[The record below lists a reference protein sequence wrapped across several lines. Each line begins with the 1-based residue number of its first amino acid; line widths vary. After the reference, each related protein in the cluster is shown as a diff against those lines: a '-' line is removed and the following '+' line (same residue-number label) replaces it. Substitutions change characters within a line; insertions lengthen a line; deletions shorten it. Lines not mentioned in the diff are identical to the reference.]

1 MELELKDYTYKEK
14 KISFTIKEKEINGLY
29 CNHTEDIVNILSL
42 NNPNRKNILINNKK
56 LEESD
61 WHQVEEKIV
70 IVPEWIEDN
79 IHELTLENIMIE
91 YIKQREIYPKNL
103 KKKLKDSL
111 KIVGLPESLLE
122 RNIYSLST
130 AEQKLFQI
138 AESLLSNPDMIILVE
153 PLKVLDLKNQKKI
166 MMILKRIKDHYQK
179 AIVIVSND
187 TETLYRETEHCI
199 IMKNDKVLIE
209 DKTIDVFK
217 QIDFLKKHKVE
228 IPEIIEF
235 TFLANKKAKI
245 DYYRDVRDLIKDI
258 YKHV

>member
-1 MELELKDYTYKEK
+1 MSTQDHIISLKKNDNSKSNHNKYIPDNIVK
-14 KISFTIKEKEINGLY
+14 KIKKRISDFLIEFTNNLINSIYDINEINK
-29 CNHTEDIVNILSL
+29 ILL
-42 NNPNRKNILINNKK
+42 NL
-56 LEESD
+56 
-61 WHQVEEKIV
+61 
-70 IVPEWIEDN
+70 
-79 IHELTLENIMIE
+79 
-91 YIKQREIYPKNL
+91 NL
-103 KKKLKDSL
+103 HKF
-111 KIVGLPESLLE
+111 E
-122 RNIYSLST
+122 
-130 AEQKLFQI
+130 
-138 AESLLSNPDMIILVE
+138 
-153 PLKVLDLKNQKKI
+153 LKNQKKI